1 MTPRQQRMFL
11 KFMTS
16 CSRQPLLGFHALEPV
31 PCIQQ
36 IRLRDNHNNH
46 QGGEGGRD
54 VRLPTSSTCMNLLKL
69 PKYDTKEL
77 LREKLIYA
85 IESAAGFELS

>member
-1 MTPRQQRMFL
+1 MRSVMQYSGGYHPSQPIVRWLWEVVEEMTPRQQRMFL
-11 KFMTS
+11 KFMTL

-36 IRLRDNHNNH
+36 IRLRDNHNHH

-54 VRLPTSSTCMNLLKL
+54 
-69 PKYDTKEL
+69 
-77 LREKLIYA
+77 A
-85 IESAAGFELS
+85 